1 MHIIKGLILKDF
13 QALKSYKSTVLFMI
27 ILFVGGGFLNDDII
41 NFIPVTLPICFEMLG
56 ISSFSYDN
64 LAKSDKY
71 ILTFP
76 VNKKDMVKARY
87 IYILLF
93 TLFGSIFGLICTIAV
108 KMIKAG
114 GIINIE
120 ILKNELAIALG
131 GLLGIIFLQTFQIPI
146 MYKFGAEKGRIIQ
159 LIMIIALMLGISVI
173 TTLFMRIF
181 EISLES
187 FSVMLTDYLIA
198 IIAVAV
204 IFIYVL
210 SYILSCKIYEK
221 KEI

>member
-64 LAKSDKY
+64 LAKADKY
-71 ILTFP
+71 TLTFP
-76 VNKKDMVKARY
+76 VNKKDMVRARY

-93 TLFGSIFGLICTIAV
+93 TLLGSIFGLICTIAV

-114 GIINIE
+114 GIISIE
-120 ILKNELAIALG
+120 ILENELAIAIG
-131 GLLGIIFLQTFQIPI
+131 GLLGIIFLQTIQIPI
-146 MYKFGAEKGRIIQ
+146 MYKFGAENGRIMQ
-159 LIMIIALMLGISVI
+159 LIVIIALMLGIPVV
-173 TTLFMRIF
+173 TTLFMKIF
-181 EISLES
+181 GISLEN
-187 FSVMLTDYLIA
+187 FIVMPKNY
-198 IIAVAV
+198 IITV
-204 IFIYVL
+204 ITITVIYIYAL
-210 SYILSCKIYEK
+210 SYILSCRIYEK